1 MQKRAVSSETFALF
15 PTPVQRIS
23 GLFSRALV
31 AELSQRFAPN
41 ARQRN
46 TQSDQLAH
54 TELIA
59 PDLPDTDTQ
68 LRHLCNAI
76 DPHLQQFGELLLG
89 ERLRWTI
96 KELWVNVLET
106 GGRQSLHN
114 HANSF
119 VSGVV
124 YLSDSHS
131 SANTLFS
138 KSPSS
143 TDFVFNNQN
152 ARAALGP
159 YNAGKWSAPAAAAGD
174 MLLFPSYL
182 LHEVPTNQGDRRIS
196 LAFNAIPDRLDS
208 WGYTLTL
215 GR

>member
-1 MQKRAVSSETFALF
+1 MVKRELNSETFALF
-15 PTPVQRIS
+15 PTPVQRIA
-23 GLFSRALV
+23 GLFPRVLL
-31 AELSQRFAPN
+31 AELAGRFAPN
-41 ARQRN
+41 ARQKN
-46 TQSDQLAH
+46 THSDQLAH
-54 TELIA
+54 TEMVA
-59 PDLPDTDTQ
+59 PDADPQ
-68 LRHLCNAI
+68 LRHLCNLI
-76 DPHLQQFGELLLG
+76 DAHLQQFGELLLG
-89 ERLRWTI
+89 ERLTWTI

-119 VSGVV
+119 ISGVI
-124 YLSDSHS
+124 YLTES
-131 SANTLFS
+131 STNTLFS

-143 TDFVFNNQN
+143 TDFVLNNQN
-152 ARAALGP
+152 ARAVLGP

-182 LHEVPTNQGDRRIS
+182 LHEVPVNQGGRRIS

-215 GR
+215 TR